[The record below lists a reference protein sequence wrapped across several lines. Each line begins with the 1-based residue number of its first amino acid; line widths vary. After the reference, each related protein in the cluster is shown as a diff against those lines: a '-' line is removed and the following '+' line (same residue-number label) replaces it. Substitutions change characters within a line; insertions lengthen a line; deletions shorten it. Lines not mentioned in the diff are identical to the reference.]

1 MTIVVR
7 LFGFLAELQSALC
20 SYGTQG
26 WQRLLR
32 TGGQEQETKHSH
44 FPLGPGR
51 SNQVLFAGL
60 GTQLWILSPESFPY
74 NIQNVVI
81 VLVRGSLDGVH
92 RVLQDGLSFPAGLYL
107 HPQDTK
113 QEAWLQGNRIN

>member
-20 SYGTQG
+20 SYGRPGVAEATQN
-26 WQRLLR
+26 WR
-32 TGGQEQETKHSH
+32 TGARNQALSLSFGTWTEQPSAFCWIRDSAMDLVPRKLSLQPPECSDSAGQ
-44 FPLGPGR
+44 R
-51 SNQVLFAGL
+51 N
-60 GTQLWILSPESFPY
+60 
-74 NIQNVVI
+74 
-81 VLVRGSLDGVH
+81 LDGVH

-113 QEAWLQGNRIN
+113 QEARLQGNRIN